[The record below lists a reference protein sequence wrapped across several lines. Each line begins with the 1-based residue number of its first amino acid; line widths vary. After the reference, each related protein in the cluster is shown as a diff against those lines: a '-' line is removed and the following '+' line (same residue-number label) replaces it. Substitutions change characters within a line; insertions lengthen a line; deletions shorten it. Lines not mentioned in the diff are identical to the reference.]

1 MTIRDTLRSR
11 STIKKEKPSMQLL
24 FSYLAVAMGQS
35 RRGIDELSYL
45 TGMDSRILRAHIQK
59 GIDRGEIE
67 EVETKEGGT
76 AYKLKE
82 MED

>member
-1 MTIRDTLRSR
+1 
-11 STIKKEKPSMQLL
+11 MQLL
-24 FSYLAVAMGQS
+24 FSYLAVAMGDA

-82 MED
+82 MEE